1 VRNHDLVFLKHFSQV
16 IGILVAITIAL
27 ILLGL
32 YYNSTQQPDPNPVAE
47 QAMVERIRPV
57 GDAYAGSTGAAAQAA
72 AKAAAA
78 AAAAGQVAY
87 EGTLDGAVIYNNLC
101 GACHTSGAG
110 GAPKLER
117 AAWTARIAQGMDVLS
132 THAIEGYQGPAGLMP
147 AKGGNPSLSDEQ
159 VVATVQW
166 MVENLK

>member
-16 IGILVAITIAL
+16 IGFLVAITIGL

-32 YYNSTQQPDPNPVAE
+32 YFNSRQEPEPNPVAE
-47 QAMVERIRPV
+47 RATVERIRPV
-57 GDAYAGSTGAAAQAA
+57 GGVYAGSTGAAAQSA
-72 AKAAAA
+72 AKASAA

-87 EGTLDGAVIYNNLC
+87 EGTLDGSVIYGALC
-101 GACHTSGAG
+101 SACHGSGAG
-110 GAPKLER
+110 GAPKLEK
-117 AAWTARIAQGMDVLS
+117 AAWTARIAQGMDVLNQ
-132 THAIEGYQGPAGLMP
+132 HAIEGYQGSAGLMP

-166 MVENLK
+166 MVDNLK

>member
-1 VRNHDLVFLKHFSQV
+1 MRNHDLVFLKHFSQV
-16 IGILVAITIAL
+16 IGILVGITIAL

-32 YYNSTQQPDPNPVAE
+32 YFNSFQQPDPNPVAD
-47 QAMVERIRPV
+47 QQTVERIRPV

-101 GACHTSGAG
+101 GACHTAGAG
-110 GAPKLER
+110 GAPKLEK
-117 AAWTARIAQGMDVLS
+117 AAWSARIAQGMDTLN
-132 THAIEGYQGPAGLMP
+132 THAIQGFQGQSGLMP

-166 MVENLK
+166 MVDNLK